1 MPDIEATLAE
11 LTADVGDPVEEP
23 TNQPGGGGPASAD
36 TQPDPHTWESR
47 YKDLQSHTTKVQ
59 EENAAMRERLAV
71 IESRL
76 AAPPEPPPGKH
87 WLDESAEELAERLR
101 DDPSTVLGTLKE
113 LEARLE
119 GRLVGVLEQRDQA
132 IRSQFDKL
140 NPDVQ
145 AQREAIAE
153 LRKDPD
159 FAGLPDAVLAKVA
172 ARMPKKQQAQ
182 PRGGVGGGA
191 RPRMTPTEAVDPAE
205 KKFFDQLYGGHYDF
219 EEAKK

>member
-11 LTADVGDPVEEP
+11 PVDTGDPAEEP
-23 TNQPGGGGPASAD
+23 T
-36 TQPDPHTWESR
+36 TQPDEGGTSPEATQPDSSSWESR

-87 WLDESAEELAERLR
+87 WLDEVAEERAEALR
-101 DDPSTVLGTLKE
+101 DDPASVFGTLKE
-113 LEARLE
+113 LETRLE

-140 NPDVQ
+140 NPDVR
-145 AQREAIAE
+145 AQQDAIAE

-159 FAGLPDAVLAKVA
+159 FAGLPDVVLAKVA
-172 ARMPKKQQAQ
+172 AKMPKKAQPQ

-191 RPRMTPTEAVDPAE
+191 RPRVPAKDAVDPAE
-205 KKFFDQLYGGHYDF
+205 ERYFKQLYGGHYDF
-219 EEAKK
+219 EEVKK